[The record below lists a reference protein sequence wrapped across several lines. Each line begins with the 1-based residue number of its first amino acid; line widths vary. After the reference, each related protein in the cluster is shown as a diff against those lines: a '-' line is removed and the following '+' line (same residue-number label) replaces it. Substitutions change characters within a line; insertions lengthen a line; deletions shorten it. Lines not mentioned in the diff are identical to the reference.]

1 MSELP
6 PSGANPRVRF
16 DRGRVAVIDQSS
28 HTLLDLGGFNGG
40 AVAQVLQVGDVPGLW
55 IKPLSLDGRA
65 PSPPELRLDHGDV
78 AFVDDKGVALAM
90 STVRDTL
97 VKISY
102 PDQVS
107 WLTVADRFRS
117 WIIGGLWLLGTAAL
131 LLMLQRLLR
140 RRPAP
145 PSE

>member
-1 MSELP
+1 
-6 PSGANPRVRF
+6 
-16 DRGRVAVIDQSS
+16 
-28 HTLLDLGGFNGG
+28 
-40 AVAQVLQVGDVPGLW
+40 
-55 IKPLSLDGRA
+55 
-65 PSPPELRLDHGDV
+65 
-78 AFVDDKGVALAM
+78 M